1 MSWTT
6 RPCRLDDASAVSN
19 VYAAFDALEFG
30 EQTFDASDVAVVMNQ
45 GAECHIAVDE
55 GSGGAVVGF
64 CSVHREGDVETV
76 VLPSY
81 PPALREDLLRL
92 VLGRARELGTV
103 KASHW
108 AGLGGLS
115 GPFLAQ
121 HGFRDANTSWK
132 LVRTLPAPAPTWPGG
147 IEVRPFVRDRDARDV
162 WACVTDAF
170 RDTSFSRD
178 RTFEEWSEVHLEHLV
193 DVVCAW
199 RDAEL
204 AGVSTRGTLL
214 GQGYLAQLGVRPSQR
229 GTGLGRALLLETFA
243 RDAADG
249 HSETS
254 LSVDGENDGARRIY
268 DSVGMTVTSEMHR
281 WDLEL

>member
-1 MSWTT
+1 MTWTT
-6 RPCRLDDASAVSN
+6 RLCTVADAPAISN
-19 VYAAFDALEFG
+19 VYAAFDTVEFG
-30 EQTFDASDVAVVMNQ
+30 EQTFDASDVAVVMSQ
-45 GAECHIAVDE
+45 GAECHVAVHD
-55 GSGGAVVGF
+55 GAVVGF

-81 PPALREDLLRL
+81 PPGLREDLLGV
-92 VLGRARELGTV
+92 VLDRARELALTKV
-103 KASHW
+103 SHW

-115 GPFLAQ
+115 GPFLAA

-132 LVRTLPAPAPTWPGG
+132 LVRALPAPTPTWPGG
-147 IEVRPFVRDRDARDV
+147 IEVRPFDPDRDARQI
-162 WACVTDAF
+162 WACVTEAF
-170 RDTSFSRD
+170 RDTSFGRD
-178 RTFEEWSEVHLEHLV
+178 RTFEEWSAVHLEHLV

-199 RDAEL
+199 HGAEL
-204 AGVSTRGTLL
+204 VGVSTRGTLL

-254 LSVDGENDGARRIY
+254 LSVDGENDDARRIY